1 MSASLGATTY
11 TSVTWTAGDTITEA
25 KMDNMVANDQAYDS
39 HASQGLLLDNNKSFA
54 GKTTAVANRNLIKM
68 NSSDN
73 IEIGDSDLTGEVQM
87 TKNVVKTIQV
97 YQDIVTATDG
107 STVTFDLSNGN
118 VQKVTLGGNRI
129 LAISNAKVGQ
139 SFILRL
145 IQDGT
150 GSRTVTWF
158 STINWDN
165 GTVPTLTTTGGKTDV
180 FGFLVTA
187 SGTYDGYVLGQNI

>member
-1 MSASLGATTY
+1 MSASLGTTTY

-25 KMDNMVANDQAYDS
+25 KMDNMVANDQAYNA

-54 GKTTAVANRNLIKM
+54 GQTTAVANRNLIKM

-73 IEIGDSDLTGEVQM
+73 IEIGDSDLSGEVQI
-87 TKNVVKTIQV
+87 TKNVVKSIQS

-107 STVTFDLSNGN
+107 GTVTFNLANGN
-118 VQKVTLGGNRI
+118 TQQVTLGGNRT

-139 SFILRL
+139 AFTLRI

-158 STINWDN
+158 STIKWENA
-165 GTVPTLTTTGGKTDV
+165 TVPTLTTTGGKTDV
-180 FGFLVTA
+180 FVFLVTA
-187 SGTYDGYVLGQNI
+187 SGTYDGFIVGQNL